1 MVSLEKNQKTKNY
14 FIGFI
19 LLPFLKDFPGETDF

>member
-1 MVSLEKNQKTKNY
+1 MVSLEKNQKPKNY

-19 LLPFLKDFPGETDF
+19 LLLFLKDIPGETDF